1 MRFLIDA
8 LFLLLGIVTAPIWL
22 IRMAAKGKLRTD
34 WAARFGRV
42 QGIGPKSKRR
52 ILIHAV
58 SVGEINAARLLVETL
73 ASREDVEVIVSC
85 TTDTGIA
92 RARSLFGNRLSIVR
106 YPFDLSFVVSRFLR
120 VVQPDVAVL
129 MELEV
134 WPNFTGRC
142 RAFGIPV
149 CVVNGR
155 LTERSARRYARIRA
169 LIRPMFSRVAFAAVQ
184 TEDYAARFRALGMPA
199 DRVQV
204 TGTMKWDTAQIAD
217 EVAGADRLREE
228 LGIDPAKPLI
238 VAGSTAPEEH
248 ALFRDATPDGV
259 QLLCAPRKPEW
270 FDDAA
275 HDLPGCARRSKNDR
289 GSATGR
295 FLLDTIGELRMAYA
309 LADLVIIGRSF
320 APLYGSDMMEPI
332 ALGKAAI
339 VGPNVTDFQ
348 DTVDHLLRGGGLLQ
362 VEASDLAETVR
373 DLLNNPV
380 RRAAIAENG
389 REVIRANQGA
399 TARHVQIVLELL
411 KQATHHDRK

>member
-1 MRFLIDA
+1 MLFLIDA
-8 LFLLLGIVTAPIWL
+8 CLLLLGFVTSPIWL

-42 QGIGPKSKRR
+42 RGVRPKSKRR
-52 ILIHAV
+52 ILIHGV

-73 ASREDVEVIVSC
+73 VARGGIEVVVSS
-85 TTDTGIA
+85 TTDTGFA
-92 RARSLFGNRLSIVR
+92 RAKSMFGDRLSVVR

-120 VVQPDVAVL
+120 KVQPDVVVL

-169 LIRPMFSRVAFAAVQ
+169 LIRPMFRRISFAAVQ
-184 TEDYAARFRALGMPA
+184 TEGYAARFRALGVPA
-199 DRVQV
+199 DRVHV

-217 EVAGADRLREE
+217 EVAGADQLREE
-228 LGIDPAKPLI
+228 LGIDPSKPLI

-248 ALFRDATPDGV
+248 MLLRDATPEGV

-275 HDLPGCARRSKNDR
+275 RDLPGCARRSKKDQ

-295 FLLDTIGELRMAYA
+295 FLLDTIGELRRGYA
-309 LADLVIIGRSF
+309 LADLVVIGRSF
-320 APLYGSDMMEPI
+320 VPLYGSDMMEPI
-332 ALGKAAI
+332 ALGKATI
-339 VGPNVTDFQ
+339 VGPNVADFQ
-348 DTVDHLLRGGGLLQ
+348 DTVEHLVKGNGLIQ
-362 VEASDLAETVR
+362 TTASELASTIRE
-373 DLLNNPV
+373 LLDDPA
-380 RRAAIAENG
+380 RRQQLAENG
-389 REVIRANQGA
+389 RRVIRDKQGA
-399 TARHVQIVLELL
+399 TAHHAQLIVNLLEQS
-411 KQATHHDRK
+411 KH